1 MLVTSAFFDAH
12 VALKGTFHS
21 PESQL
26 SCSVQLF
33 QFECALERATA
44 HLSAKLH
51 IPLKGNSDSSTSF
64 AANWS
69 GRGRPEAMV

>member
-1 MLVTSAFFDAH
+1 MLVPSAFFDAH
-12 VALKGTFHS
+12 VVLKGTFHS

-33 QFECALERATA
+33 HFESELERATA

-51 IPLKGNSDSSTSF
+51 IPLNGNFDSSISM

-69 GRGRPEAMV
+69 GRGRPEVMV